1 MPARRGI
8 RCIATV
14 LGRGH
19 FLKSSPI
26 ATDRHTRNGLIAAFV
41 AYSLWG
47 LLPIFFGFLHSVDAG
62 EVVTQR
68 IIWSL
73 LLILGLLAARSGLR
87 PMIAALGNRRLVLP
101 LAGSA
106 TMIGLNWLTYVW
118 AVNHGHVLAASLGY
132 FLNPLIVVALGVVVL
147 KEKLRWGQMLA
158 IGFAAIGVVIL
169 AASALNSLWI
179 SLSLAF
185 SFAFYGLLRKVT
197 PIAPMV
203 GLGVETLLLT
213 PVAIAYLLWLSA
225 KGSISFGQD
234 SMTTTLLVL
243 SGVVT
248 TLPLVLFATAAQRLP
263 MATLGLMQYLAP
275 TLQLLCG
282 VLFFGETLTR
292 GQTASFGLIWIG
304 LILFVTDG
312 VATARRNRVAAA

>member
-1 MPARRGI
+1 M
-8 RCIATV
+8 
-14 LGRGH
+14 
-19 FLKSSPI
+19 
-26 ATDRHTRNGLIAAFV
+26 
-41 AYSLWG
+41 
-47 LLPIFFGFLHSVDAG
+47 
-62 EVVTQR
+62 
-68 IIWSL
+68 
-73 LLILGLLAARSGLR
+73 
-87 PMIAALGNRRLVLP
+87 
-101 LAGSA
+101 
-106 TMIGLNWLTYVW
+106 
-118 AVNHGHVLAASLGY
+118 LAASLGY

-275 TLQLLCG
+275 TLQFLCG